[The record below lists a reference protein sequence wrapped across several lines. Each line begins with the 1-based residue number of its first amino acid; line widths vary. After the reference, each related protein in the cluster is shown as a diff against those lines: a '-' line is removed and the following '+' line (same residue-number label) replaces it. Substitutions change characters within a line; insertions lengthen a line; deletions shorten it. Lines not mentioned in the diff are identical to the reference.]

1 MFYSL
6 STLLHV
12 LAASA
17 AASIPFVAAQ
27 TAETP
32 LTTDQVYGNLVSTA
46 APVPGFNAE
55 GTSVFTNFV
64 NAFNNKQLF
73 MIGTGSHVYE
83 RPGSEPFRGPGFLW
97 CGDLTFSD
105 FSNSS
110 LMGYAGRCA
119 GMALTEYAASG
130 EATVPYSPGNFSFT
144 DGISAIFVEQLNV
157 FQGQYHSNTDDWVY
171 RYWDSGLKTMPMIG
185 WEGHDE
191 GDMSANAATSSWSGF
206 AGNVWMTVEEV
217 AQLFNT
223 STDEF
228 TPDKFKQIYEET
240 WIKQH
245 EFEEASDNPNAEAE
259 LEIIDE
265 VKTEADSTDGGTV
278 ADDGSGSRRKLVSVA
293 GRFVS
298 AALRVFGI

>member
-1 MFYSL
+1 MFFSR
-6 STLLHV
+6 STLLHA
-12 LAASA
+12 LAAS
-17 AASIPFVAAQ
+17 AASIPFVTAQ
-27 TAETP
+27 TELTAEQLYAT
-32 LTTDQVYGNLVSTA
+32 LSSTT
-46 APVPGFNAE
+46 APPPGFNVK
-55 GTSVFTNFV
+55 GGSVFENFV

-73 MIGTGSHVYE
+73 MIGTGTGLFE
-83 RPGSEPFRGPGFLW
+83 KPGSDPAGAPGFLW

-144 DGISAIFVEQLNV
+144 DGISAVYDEQLNI

-228 TPDKFKQIYEET
+228 TPETFTKVYEDA

-245 EFEEASDNPNAEAE
+245 EEEAATNNPNPESE
-259 LEIIDE
+259 QEIIDE
-265 VKTEADSTDGGTV
+265 VKGETGSTDGGTDPI
-278 ADDGSGSRRKLVSVA
+278 DDSAGGRKLALVA
-293 GRFVS
+293 ARFVS